1 MNSRTAVECFHINM
15 EVSDMN
21 PLNTI
26 VAVVLDGLLTG
37 ILILVIARILVKS
50 RPEDMKYESY
60 ECADRSVGSNRPRHT
75 FHFYAYAFMFLVFDV
90 GAIFFVMWAVMQ
102 DIFKFIVPIT
112 LFTGLLLLGLLYS
125 VAHLGGE
132 LNDA

>member
-1 MNSRTAVECFHINM
+1 M
-15 EVSDMN
+15 D

-60 ECADRSVGSNRPRHT
+60 ECADRSVGSNRPRHD
-75 FHFYAYAFMFLVFDV
+75 FHFYAYAFMFLVFDI
-90 GAIFFVMWAVMQ
+90 GAIFFVIWAVMQ
-102 DIFKFIVPIT
+102 DLSEFFVPIT

-132 LNDA
+132 QNDS